1 MWTLFQ
7 MRKQRLNNFPK
18 VTERVRGT
26 AGTQSQAVNLQGLY
40 SLTPMVDCNCR
51 QNWIKEGLAEGA
63 RTRTKPGFITFESD
77 NVYSKILS
85 LHCDSRNAILMQP
98 WVAWISIALVW
109 QGHHDDMY
117 GMCSP
122 RAPHAS
128 CHCQS
133 YLLLNMP
140 GELVIWRN
148 LLANALLENEKSSC
162 NENNHSIFQFISLKF
177 FFFLAG
183 RRGLVWEGRI

>member
-1 MWTLFQ
+1 MPGRSDFIYIIIFNILSHLILMWTLFQ

-98 WVAWISIALVW
+98 WVAWIDLVLYG
-109 QGHHDDMY
+109 QSTLNADD
-117 GMCSP
+117 
-122 RAPHAS
+122 
-128 CHCQS
+128 
-133 YLLLNMP
+133 
-140 GELVIWRN
+140 
-148 LLANALLENEKSSC
+148 
-162 NENNHSIFQFISLKF
+162 
-177 FFFLAG
+177 
-183 RRGLVWEGRI
+183 